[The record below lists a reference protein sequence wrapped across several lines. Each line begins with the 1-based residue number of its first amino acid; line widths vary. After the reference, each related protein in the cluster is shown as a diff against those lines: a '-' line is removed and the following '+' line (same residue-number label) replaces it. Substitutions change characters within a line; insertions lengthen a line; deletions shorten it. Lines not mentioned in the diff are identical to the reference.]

1 MTIIKNKPSDEY
13 LLTVQKSIIYNLN
26 NECYENIKCRDQNGR
41 LHIWQ
46 RIYNEQDNINVI
58 LIK

>member
-26 NECYENIKCRDQNGR
+26 NECYENIK
-41 LHIWQ
+41 
-46 RIYNEQDNINVI
+46 
-58 LIK
+58 